1 MPLNL
6 QNIGSTTARR
16 ALFVILLV
24 ASLALATVYAREGDG
39 GPIHAAQDAVMGATG
54 SVGMVSA
61 GFGAATEAT
70 GDAVADATANPTTL
84 NGLREQNE
92 ELRRLLSEAEE
103 YRQEANRLQGLL
115 NMKQKSGITGPVARI
130 VGRSTNAWDRSI
142 TIDMGSEEGV
152 AGGMTVMGANGV
164 IGQVSHADAHMST
177 VRLLTDANSGA
188 AVMIQSSRADG
199 IVRGSISGLLYL
211 EDLDEDVIPEVGDVV
226 VTSGLGG
233 SYERGLVVGTVVSVS
248 KTVADSSGDVI
259 VDPNGNVSM
268 LEEVIVVFSAPDVE
282 AAEKE
287 KAQADAQKAAQEEAR
302 QQEGESEDFD
312 MAGEEDAGEGDAD
325 YGVEG
330 EEVGE
335 GAEDGADAEAVE
347 DTEAAEDATEL
358 PDEAAGVD
366 A

>member
-6 QNIGSTTARR
+6 HNIGSNTTRR

-24 ASLALATVYAREGDG
+24 VSLVLAGVYAREGES
-39 GPIHAAQDAVMGATG
+39 GPIHKVQNTVMGITG
-54 SVGMVSA
+54 HVGTVSA
-61 GFGAATEAT
+61 GLGAATEAT
-70 GDAVADATANPTTL
+70 GAALEDATANPTTL

-92 ELRRLLSEAEE
+92 QLRRMLSEAEE

-130 VGRSTNAWDRSI
+130 VGRSMNAWDRSI
-142 TIDMGSEEGV
+142 TIDLGTEEGV
-152 AGGMTVMGANGV
+152 VGGMTVMAANGV
-164 IGQVSHADAHMST
+164 IGQVSHAEAHRST

-211 EDLDEDVIPEVGDVV
+211 KDLDEDVIPEVGDVV

-248 KTVADSSGDVI
+248 KTVSDSTGDVI
-259 VDPNGNVSM
+259 VDPNGDVAM

-302 QQEGESEDFD
+302 QQEGESEDQETNAQESLD
-312 MAGEEDAGEGDAD
+312 ENGEEGTSEGGLSGDGEGEGDD
-325 YGVEG
+325 TGG
-330 EEVGE
+330 
-335 GAEDGADAEAVE
+335 DAG
-347 DTEAAEDATEL
+347 
-358 PDEAAGVD
+358 DEANAADGEATGGDV
-366 A
+366 

>member
-1 MPLNL
+1 MPLN
-6 QNIGSTTARR
+6 QHNIGSFLTRR

-24 ASLALATVYAREGDG
+24 ASLALVTVYAREGET
-39 GPIHAAQDAVMGATG
+39 GPIHSVQRAIMGATG
-54 SVGMVSA
+54 SVSTVSA
-61 GFGAATEAT
+61 GFGAATEAA
-70 GDAVADATANPTTL
+70 GEALEDATANPTTL

-142 TIDMGSEEGV
+142 TIDLGTEEGV

-164 IGQVSHADAHMST
+164 IGQVSHAEPHTST

-233 SYERGLVVGTVVSVS
+233 SYERGLVVGTIVSVS
-248 KTVADSSGDVI
+248 KTVSDSTGDVI

-268 LEEVIVVFSAPDVE
+268 LEEVIVVFAAPDAE
-282 AAEKE
+282 AAEKA
-287 KAQADAQKAAQEEAR
+287 KAEADAKKAEQERAAQE
-302 QQEGESEDFD
+302 
-312 MAGEEDAGEGDAD
+312 GEEDEQGETEQTTTDE
-325 YGVEG
+325 EG
-330 EEVGE
+330 EEGTEGTERSDNTVSTVERGGSADGE
-335 GAEDGADAEAVE
+335 GAEGETNTTDGTATGADA
-347 DTEAAEDATEL
+347 
-358 PDEAAGVD
+358 
-366 A
+366 